1 MEFRC
6 ETETAEY
13 LDPRTQ
19 FERGRLSTEVRHDP
33 LTGHTS
39 RVLPPGSLQP
49 PARLDLEQLAEQ
61 TRAGCPFCTG
71 RVEEVT
77 PRFPPEL
84 WPEGRIR
91 RGEALLFPNLVPYAK
106 WSSVSVYSPGRHFLP
121 LAELSADLL
130 GDNLA
135 TQVAFA
141 RAVLDRDPE
150 SGWVSVN
157 ANHMPPSG
165 SSIFHPHL
173 QGTADPRPTTMQ
185 RLVAA
190 IAGERYRSYVDAER
204 RLDERYVGA
213 TGDVEWLASFAPIG
227 PAELR
232 AFLFGAASPAELD
245 DRRVADL
252 ARGLS
257 LAVAVYAEL
266 GFQGFNLALY
276 GAPPGTRGYP
286 LNLRLVARSTIGP
299 LQRSDV
305 MWSERLHWEAATDLA
320 PEALA
325 ETARRRFARAAA

>member
-1 MEFRC
+1 
-6 ETETAEY
+6 
-13 LDPRTQ
+13 
-19 FERGRLSTEVRHDP
+19 FERRRLPVEIRRDP

-39 RVLPPGSLQP
+39 RLLPAGSLQP
-49 PARLDLEQLAEQ
+49 PARLELEQLAEQ
-61 TRAGCPFCTG
+61 SRDGCPFCAE

-91 RGEALLFPNLVPYAK
+91 RGEALLFPNLVPYAR
-106 WSSVSVYSPGRHFLP
+106 WSSVSIYSPRRHFLP
-121 LAELSADLL
+121 LAELSAELL
-130 GDNLA
+130 SDNLA
-135 TQVAFA
+135 AQVAFA
-141 RAVLDRDPE
+141 RAVLDHDPE
-150 SGWVSVN
+150 SRWASVN

-185 RLVAA
+185 RLLADVPS
-190 IAGERYRSYVDAER
+190 ERYRGYVDAER
-204 RLDERYVGA
+204 RLGERYLGA
-213 TGDVEWLASFAPIG
+213 TGGVEWLASFAPIG

-232 AFLFGAASPAELD
+232 AFVFDAASPADLD
-245 DRRVADL
+245 DGRVAELGRGL
-252 ARGLS
+252 ARAL
-257 LAVAVYAEL
+257 AVYAEL

-286 LNLRLVARSTIGP
+286 LNLRLVARSTIGA
-299 LQRSDV
+299 LRRSDV

-325 ETARRRFARAAA
+325 ETARQRFARAAA